1 MRDEVWAAL
10 GAVWGALLLAFGV
23 VYPPLWIV
31 YVLAIL
37 SLLQPA
43 RTRSFGIGMATALLA
58 LGVFAA
64 VRLSL
69 DA

>member
-1 MRDEVWAAL
+1 MSTASIVKSSSVHAL
-10 GAVWGALLLAFGV
+10 IAGAFASVVGGAVNGL
-23 VYPPLWIV
+23 
-31 YVLAIL
+31 
-37 SLLQPA
+37 
-43 RTRSFGIGMATALLA
+43 ATALLA